1 MLGFIGRRLLNYV
14 VMLFAATTLAYFL
27 ASSFLN
33 PRSNYVELRPQ
44 PPEKSIDLSLDL
56 ANVNDKVPVVKRYV
70 RWLDQV
76 VLHWN
81 WGLSPQ
87 GESVNAAVAY
97 RAVVSAKLVLIATL
111 LAVVIGVSIGVAA
124 AIRQY
129 RIFDRVS
136 NAVSA
141 FFLVC
146 PTFVLALLIVLGGIR
161 FNDAIGA
168 RWFYVT
174 GLGNGGLLDYLQHV
188 ALPTLTLTL
197 VGYVGYH
204 LTQRTY
210 LLDTMNADYVRTA
223 RAKGVPKNVAIR
235 RHALRTS
242 LIPTA
247 MGVVWSIT
255 SVITGSVFVETI
267 FAIDGAG
274 KYFIDALTK
283 NDINGS
289 VAIAAMGGFTTCVG
303 LLIADIV
310 VALLDPRI
318 RLS

>member
-1 MLGFIGRRLLNYV
+1 MLGFIGRRLLNYAI
-14 VMLFAATTLAYFL
+14 MLFAATTIAYFL
-27 ASSFLN
+27 ASFFLN
-33 PRSNYVELRPQ
+33 PRSNYLQLRPQ
-44 PPEKSIDLSLDL
+44 PPEASIDASLDL
-56 ANVNDKVPVVKRYV
+56 ANVNDKVSVFKRYGV
-70 RWLDQV
+70 WLKGVTLRWD
-76 VLHWN
+76 

-87 GESVNAAVAY
+87 GEPVNREVAY
-97 RAVVSAKLVLIATL
+97 RAVVSAKVVL
-111 LAVVIGVSIGVAA
+111 LATVLAVLIGVSVGVAS

-129 RIFDRVS
+129 RLFDRLSNVVS
-136 NAVSA
+136 S

-146 PTFVLALLIVLGGIR
+146 PTFVLALLLVFAGIR
-161 FNDAIGA
+161 FNDLVGA

-174 GLGNGGLLDYLQHV
+174 GLGEGGFIDYLQHI

-210 LLDTMNADYVRTA
+210 LLDTINADYVRTA
-223 RAKGVPKNVAIR
+223 RAKGVPKGTAIR

-247 MGVVWSIT
+247 MGVAWSLT

-289 VAIAAMGGFTTCVG
+289 VAIAAMGGFATCAG
-303 LLIADIV
+303 LLLADIV

-318 RLS
+318 RIN

>member
-1 MLGFIGRRLLNYV
+1 
-14 VMLFAATTLAYFL
+14 MLFAATTLAYFL

-33 PRSNYVELRPQ
+33 PRSNYVQMRPQ
-44 PPEKSIDLSLDL
+44 PPVASIDASLDF
-56 ANVNDKVPVVKRYV
+56 ANVNDKVPVVERYGV
-70 RWLDQV
+70 WLRQV
-76 VLHWN
+76 ILHWN

-87 GESVNAAVAY
+87 GEKVNAAIAY
-97 RAVVSAKLVLIATL
+97 RAIVSAKLVTASTVLSVL
-111 LAVVIGVSIGVAA
+111 LGVSIGVAA

-129 RIFDRVS
+129 RLFDRIS
-136 NAVSA
+136 NAVSV

-146 PTFVLALLIVLGGIR
+146 PTFVLALLLVLGGIR
-161 FNDAIGA
+161 FNEAIGA

-174 GLGNGGLLDYLQHV
+174 GLGDGGGFLNYLQHI
-188 ALPTLTLTL
+188 ALPTVTLTL
-197 VGYVGYH
+197 IGYVGYH

-223 RAKGVPKNVAIR
+223 RAKGLPKNLAIR
-235 RHALRTS
+235 RHALRAS

-247 MGVVWSIT
+247 MGVVWSLT

-289 VAIAAMGGFTTCVG
+289 VAIAAMGGLTTCVG
-303 LLIADIV
+303 LLLADIV
-310 VALLDPRI
+310 VAMLDPRI
-318 RLS
+318 RVG

>member
-1 MLGFIGRRLLNYV
+1 M
-14 VMLFAATTLAYFL
+14 
-27 ASSFLN
+27 
-33 PRSNYVELRPQ
+33 RPQ
-44 PPEKSIDLSLDL
+44 PPEASIDASLDL
-56 ANVNDKVPVVKRYV
+56 ANVNDKVSIAERYV
-70 RWLDQV
+70 VWLEQV

-81 WGLSPQ
+81 WGLGPQ
-87 GESVNAAVAY
+87 GESVNEAVAY
-97 RAVVSAKLVLIATL
+97 RAIVSAKVVL
-111 LAVVIGVSIGVAA
+111 LATVLAVIIGVSIGVAA

-129 RIFDRVS
+129 RLFDRLS

-146 PTFVLALLIVLGGIR
+146 PTFVLALLLVFAGIR
-161 FNDAIGA
+161 FNDWIGA

-174 GLGNGGLLDYLQHV
+174 GLGDGGLIDYLQHI

-204 LTQRTY
+204 FTQRTY
-210 LLDTMNADYVRTA
+210 LLDTINADYVRTA
-223 RAKGVPKNVAIR
+223 RAKGVPKNIAIR

-247 MGVVWSIT
+247 MGVAWSLT

-289 VAIAAMGGFTTCVG
+289 VAIAAMGGLATCAG
-303 LLIADIV
+303 LLLADIV
-310 VALLDPRI
+310 VAMLDPRI
-318 RLS
+318 RIS

>member
-1 MLGFIGRRLLNYV
+1 VLSFVGRRLINYA

-33 PRSNYVELRPQ
+33 PRSNYVQMRPQ
-44 PPEKSIDLSLDL
+44 PPEASIDASLDL
-56 ANVNDKVPVVKRYV
+56 ANVNDKVPVTERYGK
-70 RWLDQV
+70 WLRQV

-81 WGLSPQ
+81 WGLSPR
-87 GESVNAAVAY
+87 GEDVNSAVAR
-97 RAVVSAKLVLIATL
+97 RAIVSAKLVLVSTL
-111 LAVVIGVSIGVAA
+111 LAVLIGVSIGVAS

-129 RIFDRVS
+129 RLFDRVS
-136 NAVSA
+136 NAVSM

-161 FNDAIGA
+161 FNDAIGS

-174 GLGNGGLLDYLQHV
+174 GLGEGGFVAYLQHV

-223 RAKGVPKNVAIR
+223 RAKGVPKGLAIR

-247 MGVVWSIT
+247 MGVVWSLT
-255 SVITGSVFVETI
+255 SVVTGAVFVETI

-274 KYFIDALTK
+274 KYFIDALTR

-289 VAIAAMGGFTTCVG
+289 VAIAALGGCSTCAG
-303 LLIADIV
+303 LLLADIV

-318 RLS
+318 RIS

>member
-1 MLGFIGRRLLNYV
+1 LLSFIGRRLLNYL

-33 PRSNYVELRPQ
+33 PRSNYVQMRPQ
-44 PPEKSIDLSLDL
+44 PPEASIDTSLDF
-56 ANVNDKVPVVKRYV
+56 ANVNDKVPVVARYG
-70 RWLDQV
+70 RWLGQV
-76 VLHWN
+76 ALHWN

-87 GESVNAAVAY
+87 GQSVNGAVAH
-97 RAVVSAKLVLIATL
+97 RAFVSAKLVTL
-111 LAVVIGVSIGVAA
+111 STVLAVLLGVSIGVAA

-129 RIFDRVS
+129 RLFDRVS
-136 NAVSA
+136 NAVSV
-141 FFLVC
+141 FFLIC
-146 PTFVLALLIVLGGIR
+146 PTFVLALLLVLGGIR
-161 FNDAIGA
+161 FNEAVGA
-168 RWFYVT
+168 RWFFVT
-174 GLGNGGLLDYLQHV
+174 GLGDGGFLDYLQHV

-197 VGYVGYH
+197 IGYVGYH

-247 MGVVWSIT
+247 IGVVWSLT
-255 SVITGSVFVETI
+255 AVITGSVFVETI

-274 KYFIDALTK
+274 KYFVDALTK

-289 VAIAAMGGFTTCVG
+289 VAIAAMGGLTTCVG
-303 LLIADIV
+303 LLLADIV

-318 RLS
+318 RVS

>member
-1 MLGFIGRRLLNYV
+1 LLSFIGRRLLNYL

-33 PRSNYVELRPQ
+33 PRSNYVQMRPQ
-44 PPEKSIDLSLDL
+44 PPEASIDTSLDF
-56 ANVNDKVPVVKRYV
+56 ANVNDKVPVVARYG
-70 RWLDQV
+70 RWLGQV
-76 VLHWN
+76 ALHWN

-87 GESVNAAVAY
+87 GQSVNGAVAH
-97 RAVVSAKLVLIATL
+97 RAFVSAKLVTL
-111 LAVVIGVSIGVAA
+111 STVLAVLLGVSIGVAA

-129 RIFDRVS
+129 RLFDRVS
-136 NAVSA
+136 NAVSV
-141 FFLVC
+141 FFLIC
-146 PTFVLALLIVLGGIR
+146 PTFVLALLLVLGGIR
-161 FNDAIGA
+161 FNEAVGA
-168 RWFYVT
+168 RWFFVT
-174 GLGNGGLLDYLQHV
+174 GLGDGGVLDYLQHV

-197 VGYVGYH
+197 IGYVGYH

-247 MGVVWSIT
+247 IGVVWSLT
-255 SVITGSVFVETI
+255 AVITGSVFVETI

-274 KYFIDALTK
+274 KYFVDALTK

-289 VAIAAMGGFTTCVG
+289 VAIAAMGGLTTCVG
-303 LLIADIV
+303 LLLADIV

-318 RLS
+318 RVS

>member
-1 MLGFIGRRLLNYV
+1 MLSFIGRRLLNYL

-33 PRSNYVELRPQ
+33 PRSNYVQMRPQ
-44 PPEKSIDLSLDL
+44 PPEASIDASLDF
-56 ANVNDKVPVVKRYV
+56 ANVNDKVPVIQRYG
-70 RWLDQV
+70 RWLEQV
-76 VLHWN
+76 ALHWN
-81 WGLSPQ
+81 WGLSPR
-87 GESVNAAVAY
+87 GDPVNSAIAY
-97 RAVVSAKLVLIATL
+97 RAIVSTKLVTIATV
-111 LAVVIGVSIGVAA
+111 LAVLIGVSIGVAA

-129 RIFDRVS
+129 SVFDRVS
-136 NAVSA
+136 HAVGM

-161 FNDAIGA
+161 FNEDIGA

-174 GLGNGGLLDYLQHV
+174 GLGDGGFVDYLQHV

-210 LLDTMNADYVRTA
+210 LLDTINADYVRTA

-235 RHALRTS
+235 RHALRMS

-247 MGVVWSIT
+247 MGVVWSLT

-274 KYFIDALTK
+274 KYFIDALTQ

-289 VAIAAMGGFTTCVG
+289 VAIAALGGCATCAG
-303 LLIADIV
+303 LLLADIV
-310 VALLDPRI
+310 VAMLDPRI
-318 RLS
+318 RIS

>member
-1 MLGFIGRRLLNYV
+1 MLSFIGRRLLNYA

-33 PRSNYVELRPQ
+33 PRSNYVQMRPQ
-44 PPEKSIDLSLDL
+44 PPEASIDASLDF
-56 ANVNDKVPVVKRYV
+56 ANVNDKTPVVDRYG
-70 RWLDQV
+70 RWLEQV
-76 VLHWN
+76 ALHWN
-81 WGLSPQ
+81 WGVSPQ
-87 GESVNAAVAY
+87 GESVNGAIAY
-97 RAVVSAKLVLIATL
+97 RATVSAKLVTL
-111 LAVVIGVSIGVAA
+111 STVLAVLLGVSIGVAA

-129 RIFDRVS
+129 RLFDRVS
-136 NAVSA
+136 NAISV

-146 PTFVLALLIVLGGIR
+146 PTFVLALLLVLGGIR
-161 FNDAIGA
+161 LNEALGA
-168 RWFYVT
+168 RWFFVT
-174 GLGNGGLLDYLQHV
+174 GLGDGGFLDYLQHL
-188 ALPTLTLTL
+188 ALPTVTLTL
-197 VGYVGYH
+197 IGYVGYH

-210 LLDTMNADYVRTA
+210 LLDTINADYVRTA

-235 RHALRTS
+235 RHALRAS

-247 MGVVWSIT
+247 MGVVWSLT

-274 KYFIDALTK
+274 KYFVDALTK

-289 VAIAAMGGFTTCVG
+289 VAIAAMGGLTTCIG
-303 LLIADIV
+303 LLLADIV

-318 RLS
+318 RVS

>member
-1 MLGFIGRRLLNYV
+1 V
-14 VMLFAATTLAYFL
+14 
-27 ASSFLN
+27 
-33 PRSNYVELRPQ
+33 
-44 PPEKSIDLSLDL
+44 
-56 ANVNDKVPVVKRYV
+56 
-70 RWLDQV
+70 
-76 VLHWN
+76 
-81 WGLSPQ
+81 SPQ
-87 GESVNAAVAY
+87 GESVNGAVAH
-97 RAVVSAKLVLIATL
+97 RALVSAKLVTLATV
-111 LAVVIGVSIGVAA
+111 LAVLLGVSIGVAA

-129 RIFDRVS
+129 RLFDRVS
-136 NAVSA
+136 NAISV

-146 PTFVLALLIVLGGIR
+146 PTFVLALLLVLGGIR
-161 FNDAIGA
+161 FNEAIGA
-168 RWFYVT
+168 RWFFVT
-174 GLGNGGLLDYLQHV
+174 GLGDGGLLDYLRHV
-188 ALPTLTLTL
+188 ALPTVTLTL

-247 MGVVWSIT
+247 IGVVWSLT

-274 KYFIDALTK
+274 KYFVDALTK

-289 VAIAAMGGFTTCVG
+289 VAIAALGGCATCAG
-303 LLIADIV
+303 LLLADIV

-318 RLS
+318 RVS

>member
-1 MLGFIGRRLLNYV
+1 MLRFIGRKLLNYG
-14 VMLFAATTLAYFL
+14 VMLFAATSLAYFL
-27 ASSFLN
+27 ASWFLN
-33 PRSNYVELRPQ
+33 PRANYLQMRPQ
-44 PPEKSIDLSLDL
+44 PPEASIDASLSA
-56 ANVNDKVPVVKRYV
+56 ANINDKVPVIERYWT
-70 RWLDQV
+70 WLQQV
-76 VLHWN
+76 VLDWN

-87 GESVNAAVAY
+87 GEWVNGAVAY
-97 RAVVSAKLVLIATL
+97 RAVVSTQLVSIATL

-129 RIFDRVS
+129 RMFDRVS
-136 NAVSA
+136 NTVSV

-146 PTFVLALLIVLGGIR
+146 PTFVLGLLLVLVGIR
-161 FNDAIGA
+161 FNEAIGST
-168 RWFYVT
+168 WFFVT
-174 GLGNGGLLDYLQHV
+174 GLGTGGFVDYVQHV

-204 LTQRTY
+204 FTQRSY
-210 LLDTMNADYVRTA
+210 LLDSMNADYVRTA
-223 RAKGVPKNVAIR
+223 RAKGLPKNLAIR

-247 MGVVWSIT
+247 MGVVWSLT

-274 KYFIDALTK
+274 KYFIETLTN
-283 NDINGS
+283 NDINGA
-289 VAIAAMGGFTTCVG
+289 VAIAALGGAATCLG
-303 LLIADIV
+303 LLLADIV

-318 RLS
+318 RVG

>member
-1 MLGFIGRRLLNYV
+1 MLSFIGRRLLNYL

-33 PRSNYVELRPQ
+33 PRSNYEQLRPR
-44 PPEKSIDLSLDL
+44 PPAASIDASLDF
-56 ANVNDKVPVVKRYV
+56 ANVNDKVPVVLRYR
-70 RWLDQV
+70 RWLEQV
-76 VLHWN
+76 ALHWN
-81 WGLSPQ
+81 WGVSPR
-87 GESVNAAVAY
+87 GEPVNAAIAY
-97 RAVVSAKLVLIATL
+97 RAIVSAKLVTLATL
-111 LAVVIGVSIGVAA
+111 LAVLIGVSIGVAS

-129 RIFDRVS
+129 GLFDRLS
-136 NAVSA
+136 HAVGM

-161 FNDAIGA
+161 FNDLVGA

-174 GLGNGGLLDYLQHV
+174 GLGEGGFLDYLQHV

-210 LLDTMNADYVRTA
+210 LLDTVNADYVRTA

-235 RHALRTS
+235 RHALRMS

-247 MGVVWSIT
+247 IGVVWSLAA
-255 SVITGSVFVETI
+255 VITGAVFTETI

-274 KYFIDALTK
+274 KYFIDALTQ

-289 VAIAAMGGFTTCVG
+289 VAIAAMGGCATCVG
-303 LLIADIV
+303 LLLADVV

-318 RLS
+318 RIG

>member
-1 MLGFIGRRLLNYV
+1 MLSFIGRRLVNYA
-14 VMLFAATTLAYFL
+14 VMLFFATTLAYFL

-33 PRSNYVELRPQ
+33 PRSNYVQMRPQ
-44 PPEKSIDLSLDL
+44 PPEASIDASLDL
-56 ANVNDKVPVVKRYV
+56 ANVNDKVPVVERYLI
-70 RWLDQV
+70 WLERV
-76 VLHWN
+76 ALHWD
-81 WGLSPQ
+81 WGRSPQ
-87 GESVNAAVAY
+87 GEPVNQAVAY
-97 RAVVSAKLVLIATL
+97 RAVNSAKLVLIATL

-129 RIFDRVS
+129 RLFDRVS
-136 NAVSA
+136 NAVSV

-161 FNDAIGA
+161 FNEFVGS

-174 GLGNGGLLDYLQHV
+174 GLGDGGFLDYLQHV

-247 MGVVWSIT
+247 MGVVWSLT

-289 VAIAAMGGFTTCVG
+289 VAIAAMGGFTTCAG
-303 LLIADIV
+303 LLLADVV

-318 RLS
+318 RIN

>member
-1 MLGFIGRRLLNYV
+1 LLSFIGRRLLNYL

-33 PRSNYVELRPQ
+33 PRSNYVQMRPQ
-44 PPEKSIDLSLDL
+44 PPEASIDASLDF
-56 ANVNDKVPVVKRYV
+56 ANVNDKVPVVTRYG
-70 RWLDQV
+70 RWLGQV
-76 VLHWN
+76 ALHWN

-87 GESVNAAVAY
+87 GQSVNGAVAH
-97 RAVVSAKLVLIATL
+97 RAFVSAKLVTL
-111 LAVVIGVSIGVAA
+111 STVLAVLLGVSIGVAA

-129 RIFDRVS
+129 RLFDRVS
-136 NAVSA
+136 NAVSV
-141 FFLVC
+141 FFLIC
-146 PTFVLALLIVLGGIR
+146 PTFVLALLLVLGGIR
-161 FNDAIGA
+161 FNEAVGA
-168 RWFYVT
+168 RWFFVT
-174 GLGNGGLLDYLQHV
+174 GLGDGGFLDYLQHV

-197 VGYVGYH
+197 IGYVGYH

-247 MGVVWSIT
+247 IGVVWSLT
-255 SVITGSVFVETI
+255 AVITGSVFVETI

-274 KYFIDALTK
+274 KYFVDALTK

-289 VAIAAMGGFTTCVG
+289 VAIAAMGGLTTCVG
-303 LLIADIV
+303 LLLADIV

-318 RLS
+318 RVS

>member
-1 MLGFIGRRLLNYV
+1 VLNFIIRRSLNYTF
-14 VMLFAATTLAYFL
+14 MLFAATTLTYFL

-33 PRSNYVELRPQ
+33 PRSNYVQMRPQ
-44 PPEKSIDLSLDL
+44 PPEASIDASLDF
-56 ANVNDKVPVVKRYV
+56 ANINDKVPVVERYFT
-70 RWLDQV
+70 WLENVALD
-76 VLHWN
+76 WN

-87 GESVNAAVAY
+87 GESVNEAVAH
-97 RAVVSAKLVLIATL
+97 RAVVSAKLVLLATV
-111 LAVVIGVSIGVAA
+111 LAVLIGVSIGVAA

-129 RIFDRVS
+129 RPFDRVS
-136 NAVSA
+136 GVISA

-146 PTFVLALLIVLGGIR
+146 PVFVLALLIVLGGIR
-161 FNDAIGA
+161 FNDWVGA

-174 GLGNGGLLDYLQHV
+174 GLGEGGFIDYLQHI

-204 LTQRTY
+204 LTQRSY
-210 LLDTMNADYVRTA
+210 LLDTINADYVRTA
-223 RAKGVPKNVAIR
+223 RAKGLRKGVAIR

-242 LIPTA
+242 LIPTT
-247 MGVVWSIT
+247 MGVVWSLT

-274 KYFIDALTK
+274 KYFIDALSK
-283 NDINGS
+283 NDINGA
-289 VAIAAMGGFTTCVG
+289 VAIATMGGFATCVG
-303 LLIADIV
+303 LLLADIV

-318 RLS
+318 RVS

>member
-1 MLGFIGRRLLNYV
+1 MLRFIGRRLLNYT

-33 PRSNYVELRPQ
+33 PRSNYLQMRPQ
-44 PPEKSIDLSLDL
+44 PPEASIDASLDL
-56 ANVNDKVPVVKRYV
+56 ANVNDKVPVVARYLT
-70 RWLDQV
+70 WLEQV
-76 VLHWN
+76 ALHWN

-87 GESVNAAVAY
+87 GESVNSAVAY
-97 RAVVSAKLVLIATL
+97 RAVVSAKVVLISTL
-111 LAVVIGVSIGVAA
+111 LAVVIGVSVGVAS

-129 RIFDRVS
+129 RPFDRVS
-136 NAVSA
+136 NAISV

-146 PTFVLALLIVLGGIR
+146 PTFVLALLLVLGGIR

-174 GLGNGGLLDYLQHV
+174 GLGNGGFIEYLQHV

-247 MGVVWSIT
+247 MGVVWSLT

-289 VAIAAMGGFTTCVG
+289 VAIAAMGGFATCAG
-303 LLIADIV
+303 LLLADIV
-310 VALLDPRI
+310 VAMLDPRI
-318 RLS
+318 RIG

>member
-1 MLGFIGRRLLNYV
+1 LLSFIGRRLVNYL
-14 VMLFAATTLAYFL
+14 VMLFVATTLAYFL

-33 PRSNYVELRPQ
+33 PRSNYVQMRPQ
-44 PPEKSIDLSLDL
+44 PPEASIDASLDF
-56 ANVNDKVPVVKRYV
+56 ANVNDKVPVVTRYA
-70 RWLDQV
+70 RWLAQV
-76 VLHWN
+76 GLHWN
-81 WGLSPQ
+81 WGVSPQ
-87 GESVNAAVAY
+87 GESVNAALAH
-97 RAVVSAKLVLIATL
+97 RALVSAKLVTL
-111 LAVVIGVSIGVAA
+111 STVLAVLLGVSIGVAA

-129 RIFDRVS
+129 RLFDRVS
-136 NAVSA
+136 HAISV

-146 PTFVLALLIVLGGIR
+146 PTFVLALLLVLGGIR
-161 FNDAIGA
+161 FNDAVGA
-168 RWFYVT
+168 RLLFVT
-174 GLGNGGLLDYLQHV
+174 GLGDGGFLDYLQHI
-188 ALPTLTLTL
+188 ALPTVTLTL

-223 RAKGVPKNVAIR
+223 RAKGVPKNTAIR

-247 MGVVWSIT
+247 MGVVWSLA

-274 KYFIDALTK
+274 KYFVDALVR

-289 VAIAAMGGFTTCVG
+289 VAIAAMGGLTTCVG
-303 LLIADIV
+303 LLLADVV

-318 RLS
+318 RIG

>member
-1 MLGFIGRRLLNYV
+1 VLGFIARRLLNYSI
-14 VMLFAATTLAYFL
+14 MLLAATTLAYFL
-27 ASSFLN
+27 ASAFLN
-33 PRSNYVELRPQ
+33 PRSNYVQMRPQ
-44 PPEKSIDLSLDL
+44 PPEASVDASLDL
-56 ANVNDKVPVVKRYV
+56 ANVNDKVPVVERYFV
-70 RWLDQV
+70 WLERV
-76 VLHWN
+76 VVHWD

-87 GESVNAAVAY
+87 GEPVNAAVAH
-97 RAVVSAKLVLIATL
+97 RAIVSAKLVSIATV
-111 LAVVIGVSIGVAA
+111 LAVLLGVSIGVAA

-129 RIFDRVS
+129 RLFDRLS
-136 NAVSA
+136 NAVSV

-146 PTFVLALLIVLGGIR
+146 PTFVLALLLVMAGIQ
-161 FNDAIGA
+161 FNDWIGV
-168 RWFYVT
+168 RLFYVT
-174 GLGNGGLLDYLQHV
+174 GLGDAGFIDYLQHV
-188 ALPTLTLTL
+188 ALPTMTLTL

-210 LLDTMNADYVRTA
+210 LLDTINADYVRTA

-247 MGVVWSIT
+247 MGVAWSLT

-289 VAIAAMGGFTTCVG
+289 VAIAAMGGFATCAG
-303 LLIADIV
+303 LLLADVV

-318 RLS
+318 RIN

>member
-1 MLGFIGRRLLNYV
+1 MLGFVLRRLLNYT

-33 PRSNYVELRPQ
+33 PRSNYLQMRPQ
-44 PPEKSIDLSLDL
+44 PPEASIDLSLDL
-56 ANVNDKVPVVKRYV
+56 ANVNDKVPVVERYFV
-70 RWLDQV
+70 WLERV
-76 VLHWN
+76 VLHWD

-87 GESVNAAVAY
+87 GEPVNAAVAY
-97 RAVVSAKLVLIATL
+97 RALVSARLVLVATV

-129 RIFDRVS
+129 RMFDRVS
-136 NAVSA
+136 NVVSV

-146 PTFVLALLIVLGGIR
+146 PTFVLALLLVLGGIQ
-161 FNDAIGA
+161 FNDWVGS

-174 GLGNGGLLDYLQHV
+174 GLGEGGFVDYLQHI

-204 LTQRTY
+204 LTQRSY
-210 LLDTMNADYVRTA
+210 LLDTINADYVRTA
-223 RAKGVPKNVAIR
+223 RAKGLPKNLAIR

-247 MGVVWSIT
+247 MGVVWSLT

-289 VAIAAMGGFTTCVG
+289 VAIAAMGGFATCAG
-303 LLIADIV
+303 LLLADVV
-310 VALLDPRI
+310 VAMLDPRI
-318 RLS
+318 RIS

>member
-1 MLGFIGRRLLNYV
+1 VLSFIGRRLLNYT
-14 VMLFAATTLAYFL
+14 VMLFAAATLAYFL

-33 PRSNYVELRPQ
+33 PRSNYVQMRPQ
-44 PPEKSIDLSLDL
+44 PPEASIDASLDL
-56 ANVNDKVPVVKRYV
+56 ANVNDKVPMVKRYV
-70 RWLDQV
+70 VWLEQV

-87 GESVNAAVAY
+87 GESVNAAVAH
-97 RAVVSAKLVLIATL
+97 RAVVSAQVVLIATV
-111 LAVVIGVSIGVAA
+111 LAVIIGVSIGVAA

-129 RIFDRVS
+129 RLFDRLS
-136 NAVSA
+136 NAISV

-146 PTFVLALLIVLGGIR
+146 PTFVLALLLVLAGIR
-161 FNDAIGA
+161 FNDWIGV
-168 RWFYVT
+168 RWLYVT
-174 GLGNGGLLDYLQHV
+174 GLGDGGFVDYLRHV

-210 LLDTMNADYVRTA
+210 LLDTINADYVRTA
-223 RAKGVPKNVAIR
+223 RAKGVPKNLAIR
-235 RHALRTS
+235 RHALRAS

-247 MGVVWSIT
+247 MGVVWSLT

-289 VAIAAMGGFTTCVG
+289 VAIATMGGFATCAG
-303 LLIADIV
+303 LLLADIV

-318 RLS
+318 RIS

>member
-1 MLGFIGRRLLNYV
+1 MLSFVGRRLLNYT

-33 PRSNYVELRPQ
+33 PRTNYLQMRPR
-44 PPEKSIDLSLDL
+44 PPEASIDVSLNL
-56 ANVNDKVPVVKRYV
+56 ANVNDKVPVVERYLV
-70 RWLDQV
+70 WLKKV
-76 VLHWN
+76 ALHWD

-87 GESVNAAVAY
+87 GESVNAAIAY

-111 LAVVIGVSIGVAA
+111 LAVVIGVSLGVAT

-129 RIFDRVS
+129 RLFDRVS
-136 NAVSA
+136 GVVSA

-146 PTFVLALLIVLGGIR
+146 PTFVLGLVIVLAGIR
-161 FNDAIGA
+161 FNDAVGV

-174 GLGNGGLLDYLQHV
+174 GLGDGGFLDYLQHV

-223 RAKGVPKNVAIR
+223 RAKGVPKHLAIR

-247 MGVVWSIT
+247 MGVVWSLT
-255 SVITGSVFVETI
+255 SVITGAVFTETI

-289 VAIAAMGGFTTCVG
+289 VAIAAMGGFTTCAG
-303 LLIADIV
+303 LLLADIV
-310 VALLDPRI
+310 VAMLDPRI
-318 RLS
+318 RIS

>member
-1 MLGFIGRRLLNYV
+1 LLSFIGRRLLNYL

-33 PRSNYVELRPQ
+33 PRSNYVQMRPQ
-44 PPEKSIDLSLDL
+44 PPEASIDASLDF
-56 ANVNDKVPVVKRYV
+56 ANVNDKVPVVTRYG
-70 RWLDQV
+70 RWLEQV
-76 VLHWN
+76 ALHWN
-81 WGLSPQ
+81 WGVSPQ
-87 GESVNAAVAY
+87 GESVNGAVAH
-97 RAVVSAKLVLIATL
+97 RALVSAKLVTLATV
-111 LAVVIGVSIGVAA
+111 LAVLLGVSIGVAA

-129 RIFDRVS
+129 RLFDRVS
-136 NAVSA
+136 NAVSV

-146 PTFVLALLIVLGGIR
+146 PTFVLALLLVLGGIR
-161 FNDAIGA
+161 FNEAIGA
-168 RWFYVT
+168 RWFFVT
-174 GLGNGGLLDYLQHV
+174 GLGDAGFLDYLQHI
-188 ALPTLTLTL
+188 ALPTVTLTL

-247 MGVVWSIT
+247 IGVVWSLT

-274 KYFIDALTK
+274 KYFVDALTK

-289 VAIAAMGGFTTCVG
+289 VAIAAIGGCATCAG
-303 LLIADIV
+303 LLLADVV

>member
-1 MLGFIGRRLLNYV
+1 LLSFIGRRLLNYTF
-14 VMLFAATTLAYFL
+14 MLFAATTLAYFL

-33 PRSNYVELRPQ
+33 PRSNYIQMRPQ
-44 PPEKSIDLSLDL
+44 PPEASIDASLNA
-56 ANVNDKVPVVKRYV
+56 ANVNDKVPMVERYGA
-70 RWLDQV
+70 WLEQV
-76 VLHWN
+76 ALHWN

-87 GESVNAAVAY
+87 GERVNGAVAY
-97 RAVVSAKLVLIATL
+97 RAVNSAKLVLISTL
-111 LAVVIGVSIGVAA
+111 LSILIGVSIGVAA

-129 RIFDRVS
+129 RLFDRLS
-136 NAVSA
+136 NAVSV

-161 FNDAIGA
+161 FNDAVGA
-168 RWFYVT
+168 RWFFVT
-174 GLGNGGLLDYLQHV
+174 GLGDGGLLDYLQHV
-188 ALPTLTLTL
+188 ALPTVTLTL

-223 RAKGVPKNVAIR
+223 RAKGVPKHIAIR

-247 MGVVWSIT
+247 MGVVWSLT
-255 SVITGSVFVETI
+255 SVITGAVFVETI

-289 VAIAAMGGFTTCVG
+289 VAIAAMGGFTTCAG
-303 LLIADIV
+303 LLLADIV

-318 RLS
+318 RLN

>member
-1 MLGFIGRRLLNYV
+1 LLSFIGRRLLNYT

-33 PRSNYVELRPQ
+33 PRSNYIQMRPR
-44 PPEKSIDLSLDL
+44 PPEASIDASLNS
-56 ANVNDKVPVVKRYV
+56 ANVNDKVPVVERYV
-70 RWLDQV
+70 TWV
-76 VLHWN
+76 EHVALHWN
-81 WGLSPQ
+81 WGTSPQ

-97 RAVVSAKLVLIATL
+97 RVVVSVKVVLIATL
-111 LAVVIGVSIGVAA
+111 LAVVLGVSIGVAT

-129 RIFDRVS
+129 SLFDRIS
-136 NAVSA
+136 NAVSV

-146 PTFVLALLIVLGGIR
+146 PTFVLALLIVLAGIR
-161 FNDAIGA
+161 FNDAVGA

-174 GLGNGGLLDYLQHV
+174 GVGGEGLLDYLQHV

-197 VGYVGYH
+197 IGYVGYH

-247 MGVVWSIT
+247 IGVAWSLT
-255 SVITGSVFVETI
+255 SVITGAVFVETI

-289 VAIAAMGGFTTCVG
+289 VAIAAMGGFATCAG
-303 LLIADIV
+303 LLLADVV

-318 RLS
+318 RVS

>member
-1 MLGFIGRRLLNYV
+1 MLTFIGRRLLNYTI
-14 VMLFAATTLAYFL
+14 MLFVATTLAYFL
-27 ASSFLN
+27 ASAFLN
-33 PRSNYVELRPQ
+33 PRSNYIQMRPQ
-44 PPEKSIDLSLDL
+44 PPVASIDASLDL
-56 ANVNDKVPVVKRYV
+56 ANVNDKVPVVERYV
-70 RWLDQV
+70 VWLEHV
-76 VLHWN
+76 ALHWN

-87 GESVNAAVAY
+87 GESVNAAVAH
-97 RAVVSAKLVLIATL
+97 RAVVSAKVVGIATL
-111 LAVVIGVSIGVAA
+111 LAVLIGVSIGVAA

-129 RIFDRVS
+129 RLFDRLS
-136 NAVSA
+136 NAVSV

-146 PTFVLALLIVLGGIR
+146 PTFVLALLLVLGGIQ
-161 FNDAIGA
+161 FNDWIGA
-168 RWFYVT
+168 RLFYVT
-174 GLGNGGLLDYLQHV
+174 GLGDGGFIDYLQHV

-210 LLDTMNADYVRTA
+210 LLDTINADYVRTA
-223 RAKGVPKNVAIR
+223 RAKGVTKNVAIR

-247 MGVVWSIT
+247 MGVAWSLT

-289 VAIAAMGGFTTCVG
+289 VAIAAMGGLATCTG
-303 LLIADIV
+303 LLLADIV

-318 RLS
+318 RIG

>member
-1 MLGFIGRRLLNYV
+1 MLSFIGRRLINYL

-33 PRSNYVELRPQ
+33 PRSNYVQMRPQ
-44 PPEKSIDLSLDL
+44 PPEASIDASLDL
-56 ANVNDKVPVVKRYV
+56 ANVNDKVPVVERYGA
-70 RWLDQV
+70 WLRGV
-76 VLHWN
+76 ALHWN
-81 WGLSPQ
+81 WGSSPR
-87 GESVNAAVAY
+87 GDSVNAAIAY
-97 RAVVSAKLVLIATL
+97 RAVVSTKLVTIATL
-111 LAVVIGVSIGVAA
+111 LAVLIGVSIGVAA

-129 RIFDRVS
+129 GLFDRVS
-136 NAVSA
+136 NAVGM

-161 FNDAIGA
+161 FNEGVGV

-174 GLGNGGLLDYLQHV
+174 GLGDGGFVDYLQHI

-210 LLDTMNADYVRTA
+210 LLDTINADYVRTA

-235 RHALRTS
+235 RHALRMS

-247 MGVVWSIT
+247 MGVVWSLT

-274 KYFIDALTK
+274 KYFIDALTQ

-289 VAIAAMGGFTTCVG
+289 VAIAALGGCATCAG
-303 LLIADIV
+303 LLLADIV

-318 RLS
+318 RIG

>member
-1 MLGFIGRRLLNYV
+1 MLSFIGRRLLNYL

-33 PRSNYVELRPQ
+33 PRSNYVQMRPQ
-44 PPEKSIDLSLDL
+44 PPEASIDASLDF
-56 ANVNDKVPVVKRYV
+56 ANVNDKVAVVTRYG
-70 RWLDQV
+70 RWLEQV
-76 VLHWN
+76 ALHWN
-81 WGLSPQ
+81 WGVSPQ
-87 GESVNAAVAY
+87 GESVNGAVAH
-97 RAVVSAKLVLIATL
+97 RALVSAKLVTLATV
-111 LAVVIGVSIGVAA
+111 LAVLLGVSIGVAA

-129 RIFDRVS
+129 RLFDRVS
-136 NAVSA
+136 NAISV

-146 PTFVLALLIVLGGIR
+146 PTFVLALLLVLGGIR
-161 FNDAIGA
+161 FNEAIGA
-168 RWFYVT
+168 RWFFVT
-174 GLGNGGLLDYLQHV
+174 GLGDGGFLDYLRHI
-188 ALPTLTLTL
+188 ALPTVTLTL

-247 MGVVWSIT
+247 IGVVWSLT

-274 KYFIDALTK
+274 KYFVDALTK

-289 VAIAAMGGFTTCVG
+289 VAIAALGGCATCAG
-303 LLIADIV
+303 LLLADIV

-318 RLS
+318 RVS

>member
-1 MLGFIGRRLLNYV
+1 LLSFIGRRLLNYL

-33 PRSNYVELRPQ
+33 PRSNYVQMRPQ
-44 PPEKSIDLSLDL
+44 PPEASINASLDL
-56 ANVNDKVPVVKRYV
+56 ANVNDKVPVIERYGV
-70 RWLDQV
+70 WLRQV
-76 VLHWN
+76 ALHWN

-87 GESVNAAVAY
+87 GENVNTAIAY
-97 RAVVSAKLVLIATL
+97 RAVVSAKLVTL
-111 LAVVIGVSIGVAA
+111 STVLAVLLGVSIGVAA

-129 RIFDRVS
+129 KLFDRIS
-136 NAVSA
+136 NAVSV

-146 PTFVLALLIVLGGIR
+146 PTFVLALLLVLGGIR
-161 FNDAIGA
+161 FNEAIGM
-168 RWFYVT
+168 RWFFVT
-174 GLGNGGLLDYLQHV
+174 GLGDGGLLDFLQHI
-188 ALPTLTLTL
+188 ALPTVTLTL
-197 VGYVGYH
+197 IGYVGYH

-223 RAKGVPKNVAIR
+223 RAKGLPKNLAIR

-247 MGVVWSIT
+247 MGVVWSLA

-289 VAIAAMGGFTTCVG
+289 VAIAAMGGLTTCVG
-303 LLIADIV
+303 LLLADIV

-318 RLS
+318 RVS

>member
-1 MLGFIGRRLLNYV
+1 
-14 VMLFAATTLAYFL
+14 MLFAATTLAYFL
-27 ASSFLN
+27 ASFFLN
-33 PRSNYVELRPQ
+33 PRSNYVQMRPQ
-44 PPEKSIDLSLDL
+44 PPEASIDASLDF
-56 ANVNDKVPVVKRYV
+56 ANVNDKVPVVERYGV
-70 RWLDQV
+70 WLRQV
-76 VLHWN
+76 VFDWN

-87 GESVNAAVAY
+87 GEPVNAAVTY
-97 RAVVSAKLVLIATL
+97 RAVVSAKLVLIATV
-111 LAVVIGVSIGVAA
+111 LAVLIGVSIGVAA

-129 RIFDRVS
+129 RLFDRVS
-136 NAVSA
+136 NVISV

-146 PTFVLALLIVLGGIR
+146 PTFVLALLLVLGGIR
-161 FNDAIGA
+161 FNDWVGV

-174 GLGNGGLLDYLQHV
+174 GLGEGGFIDYLQHV

-204 LTQRTY
+204 LTQRSY
-210 LLDTMNADYVRTA
+210 LLDTISADYVRTA
-223 RAKGVPKNVAIR
+223 RAKGVPKNLAIR

-247 MGVVWSIT
+247 MGVVWSLT

-274 KYFIDALTK
+274 KYFIDALSK

-289 VAIAAMGGFTTCVG
+289 VAIAAMGGFATCVG
-303 LLIADIV
+303 LLLADVV

-318 RLS
+318 RIS